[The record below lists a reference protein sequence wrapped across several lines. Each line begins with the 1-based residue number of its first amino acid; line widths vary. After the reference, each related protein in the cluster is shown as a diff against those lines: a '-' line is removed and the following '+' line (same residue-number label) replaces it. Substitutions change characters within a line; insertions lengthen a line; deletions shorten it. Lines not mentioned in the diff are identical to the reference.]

1 MKIAIDAR
9 LYGLENAGIGRY
21 IMNLINQIEK
31 LDKENKYFILLRK
44 KYFNQLKFK
53 NKNFKKIL
61 ADYPHYSFKEQIFL
75 PLQLIK
81 IKPDLVH
88 FPHFNVPIFWRGKYV
103 VTIHDLIKHQ
113 SRGPQTTTRLPIFYW
128 FKYLNYK
135 ILVWLAVKKAEKI
148 ITPSNFWKEEL
159 IRRYKL
165 HPPKVVVT
173 YEGIDKKFQI
183 LPPSGGTPPKAV
195 ANSLPCRQAGKFQ
208 INSNSKILN
217 KYKIKKPFL
226 VYTGS
231 LYPHKNVEVLVRAV
245 KNLNKERRI
254 YSVIVCARNIF
265 YERFLKKVEKLG
277 AKDYVNFVGFVLD
290 KELVAIYQQA
300 EVFIFPS
307 LIEGFGLPGLEAMA
321 CGLPVLAS
329 DIPVFRE
336 IYRDGV
342 IYFDPLSSDDLAEKI
357 KKIIEDR
364 KLRKNLKLKA
374 RKLVYLY
381 SWEKMAKKT
390 IKIYRDLEI

>member
-1 MKIAIDAR
+1 
-9 LYGLENAGIGRY
+9 
-21 IMNLINQIEK
+21 
-31 LDKENKYFILLRK
+31 
-44 KYFNQLKFK
+44 
-53 NKNFKKIL
+53 
-61 ADYPHYSFKEQIFL
+61 
-75 PLQLIK
+75 
-81 IKPDLVH
+81 
-88 FPHFNVPIFWRGKYV
+88 
-103 VTIHDLIKHQ
+103 
-113 SRGPQTTTRLPIFYW
+113 
-128 FKYLNYK
+128 
-135 ILVWLAVKKAEKI
+135 
-148 ITPSNFWKEEL
+148 
-159 IRRYKL
+159 
-165 HPPKVVVT
+165 
-173 YEGIDKKFQI
+173 
-183 LPPSGGTPPKAV
+183 
-195 ANSLPCRQAGKFQ
+195 
-208 INSNSKILN
+208 
-217 KYKIKKPFL
+217 
-226 VYTGS
+226 
-231 LYPHKNVEVLVRAV
+231 VEVLVRAV

-265 YERFLKKVEKLG
+265 YERFLEKVKKLK
-277 AKDYVNFVGFVLD
+277 AKDYVNFVGFVPD
-290 KELVAIYQQA
+290 EELVAIYQQA
-300 EVFIFPS
+300 EAFIFPS